1 MRVRGSRAVESI
13 SDDRTRSRA
22 REREHKGSIHKTVA
36 LAENRSTRDGREW
49 CGVRSARSWRRE
61 ITGAR
66 AKRNAGV
73 LRGKRERADGRS
85 VRPRE
90 REIFAIRREAEIS
103 VEFLPR
109 RTPVFRRSKNDEV
122 AAGWDM
128 YGRESPLLWQSII
141 IR

>member
-1 MRVRGSRAVESI
+1 M
-13 SDDRTRSRA
+13 
-22 REREHKGSIHKTVA
+22 A

-122 AAGWDM
+122 AAGWDI